1 MALRYD
7 RMQVINSNVDDQGFL
22 NITACPIA
30 KPGVFPYRFSDGTS
44 KLEAKLPDEIFS
56 PETIASAN
64 GKPIT
69 NEHPN
74 EKVDSDNFKKY
85 AVGMTHQDA
94 TSDGKHLKVS
104 MTVAD
109 KKMLDDIKNGKR
121 ELSIGFTEDDDNVP
135 GTLDGKKYDSAQR
148 NIRINHIAIV
158 KTGRAGHDV
167 NLFGDS
173 AENIIENGGANTMTE
188 KTLVLD
194 DAGSITLDADT
205 ADKVT
210 DQIKK
215 YKDQIKETN
224 ENKAKLEKALKAAQE
239 SQAKAEGETASAKSE
254 ASSAKA
260 EADSAKKEAE
270 KVKADAANSISEAV
284 NERVNLMDSAKKFL
298 GDSADLSNK
307 TNREIKVEAIKKL
320 TPDFVEDGKDDSYIN
335 TYYEAMSKFQKD
347 TANDSGSGSFHN
359 DSANGGGED
368 YAKKNNL
375 DLYGKDLSKG
385 AE

>member
-7 RMQVINSNVDDQGFL
+7 RMQVVDSQVDDQGFL

-30 KPGVFPYRFSDGTS
+30 KPGVFPYRTSDGTV
-44 KLEAKLPDEIFS
+44 KMEAKLPDEIFS

-69 NEHPN
+69 NEHPT
-74 EKVDSDNFKKY
+74 EKVDSNNFKKY

-109 KKMLDDIKNGKR
+109 KKMLDDIKQGKR

-135 GTLDGKKYDSAQR
+135 GALDGNKYDSAQR

-158 KTGRAGHDV
+158 KAGRAGHDV

-173 AENIIENGGANTMTE
+173 AENIIENGGTYKME

-194 DAGSITLDADT
+194 DAGSITLDAGM

-215 YKDQIKETN
+215 YKAQIKEAN
-224 ENKAKLEKALKAAQE
+224 DNKAKLEAALKAAE
-239 SQAKAEGETASAKSE
+239 DAQAKAEGNATAAKSE
-254 ASSAKA
+254 ASTAKA
-260 EADSAKKEAE
+260 EADSAKKETE
-270 KVKADAANSISEAV
+270 KVKKDAADSIEEAV
-284 NERVNLMDSAKKFL
+284 NQRVELMGSAKKLL
-298 GDSADLSNK
+298 GDSADFKGKSN
-307 TNREIKVEAIKKL
+307 RDIKIEAIKKL
-320 TPDFVEDGKDDSYIN
+320 TPDFVEDGKDDSYID
-335 TYYEAMSKFQKD
+335 TYYDAMSKFTSD
-347 TANDSGSGSFHN
+347 AASDSGQGSYHG
-359 DSANGGGED
+359 DSQDNGAD
-368 YAKKNNL
+368 YASKNNL
-375 DLYGKDLSKG
+375 DLYGKSLNEG

>member
-7 RMQVINSNVDDQGFL
+7 RMQVVNSQVDDQGFL

-30 KPGVFPYRFSDGTS
+30 KPGVFPYRFSDGTN

-74 EKVDSDNFKKY
+74 EKVDSNNFKKY

-135 GTLDGKKYDSAQR
+135 GTLDGKHYDSAQR

-158 KTGRAGHDV
+158 KAGRAGHDV

-173 AENIIENGGANTMTE
+173 AENIIENGGIHKME

-194 DAGSITLDADT
+194 DAGSITLDAGM

-215 YKDQIKETN
+215 YKAQIKEAN
-224 ENKAKLEKALKAAQE
+224 DNKAKLEKALKAAE
-239 SQAKAEGETASAKSE
+239 EAQANAEGNAAAAKSE
-254 ASSAKA
+254 ASTAKA
-260 EADSAKKEAE
+260 EADSAKKETE
-270 KVKADAANSISEAV
+270 KVKKDAADSIEKAV
-284 NERVNLMDSAKKFL
+284 NERVELMGSAKKLL
-298 GDSADLSNK
+298 GDSVDFTGK
-307 TNREIKVEAIKKL
+307 TNRDIKVEAIKKL
-320 TPDFVEDGKDDSYIN
+320 TPDFVEDGKDDAYID
-335 TYYEAMSKFQKD
+335 TYFDAMSKFTSD
-347 TANDSGSGSFHN
+347 AASDSGQGSYRG
-359 DSANGGGED
+359 DSQDDQAA
-368 YAKKNNL
+368 YAAKNNL
-375 DLYGKDLSKG
+375 DMYGKSLSKG